1 MATHTGSEGTVK
13 LGTVGSDTAIGE
25 IRSYTISET
34 ADTIEDSVMGDTS
47 RTYAVGLKTF
57 SGTVDCY
64 FDPDDAKQDELL
76 AAAELT
82 LTVYPEGSTSGDQY
96 MSGSVIVTSADVSAS
111 FDGMVEASF
120 SFQGTGA
127 LTRGAVA

>member
-25 IRSYTISET
+25 IRSYTITEN
-34 ADTIEDSVMGDTS
+34 ADTIEDTTMGDTS
-47 RTYAVGLKTF
+47 RTYKVGLKNF
-57 SGTVDCY
+57 SGSVECY
-64 FDPDDAKQDELL
+64 FDETDASQDSMV
-76 AAAELT
+76 AGAELT
-82 LTVYPEGSTSGDQY
+82 LTVYPEGSDSTDDY
-96 MSGSVIVTSADVSAS
+96 LSGSVIITSADVTASA
-111 FDGMVEASF
+111 DGMVEASF